1 MKTQR
6 KILSIISVL
15 CVFILIIAGGC
26 ASRSDYQKGYDAG
39 AGDIVKDQYW
49 IIQNRQK
56 EIKKSDYKVRYYQFN
71 APKNVDGVNYV
82 PHKITV
88 RSIDI

>member
-1 MKTQR
+1 MKTKS
-6 KILSIISVL
+6 KILLTVSIFCI
-15 CVFILIIAGGC
+15 FIFIIAGGC

-56 EIKKSDYKVRYYQFN
+56 EIKKSEYKVRYYQFD
-71 APKNVDGVNYV
+71 APENVDGVNYV